1 MATFK
6 DATVEGLN
14 TLVGLWNHG
23 NAFRKCGTHGGCFWM
38 AGNLFHTAVE
48 SMRRANLQKDT
59 YGIGKEALAYFE
71 ESIPNTANPRGWRHK
86 YGFWVD
92 DYGWWGIAFCHAYL
106 ASDQLR
112 YGPSM
117 KKKFALY
124 AKNCW

>member
-48 SMRRANLQKDT
+48 SMRRTKLQKDT
-59 YGIGKEALAYFE
+59 YGIGKEALAYFD
-71 ESIPNTANPRGWRHK
+71 ESISVPPIQGDGAINTASGWMTTDGGESLFATHILPRTNFVMTH
-86 YGFWVD
+86 
-92 DYGWWGIAFCHAYL
+92 L
-106 ASDQLR
+106 
-112 YGPSM
+112 
-117 KKKFALY
+117 
-124 AKNCW
+124 